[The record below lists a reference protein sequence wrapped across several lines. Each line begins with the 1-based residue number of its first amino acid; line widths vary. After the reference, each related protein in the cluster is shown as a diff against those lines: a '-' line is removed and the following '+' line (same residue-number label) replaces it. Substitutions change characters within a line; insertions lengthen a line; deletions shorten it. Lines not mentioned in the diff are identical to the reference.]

1 MTLFIITLLFIFIL
15 AQYSIVIVLLI
26 KQDYFQDKVEF
37 WFHLIPILSVIIFT
51 IITLHQM
58 IFNKEVQ
65 DYIKKEYKKLK

>member
-1 MTLFIITLLFIFIL
+1 MTLFIITLLFIL

-51 IITLHQM
+51 IITLHQI

>member
-1 MTLFIITLLFIFIL
+1 MILFIITLLFIL

>member
-1 MTLFIITLLFIFIL
+1 MILFIITILFIL